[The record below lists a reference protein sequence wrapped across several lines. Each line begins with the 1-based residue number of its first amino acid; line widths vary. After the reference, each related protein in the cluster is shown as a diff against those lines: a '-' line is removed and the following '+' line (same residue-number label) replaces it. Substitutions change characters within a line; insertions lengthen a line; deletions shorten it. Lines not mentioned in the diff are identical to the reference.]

1 VKFRLAVVAGPHE
14 GREFTFDGRDTF
26 LVGRTPDCHLSLSYD
41 DPYVARRQ
49 FLLEINPP
57 RCRLTDLDSRNGTFL
72 NGVRVKTAEVS
83 QGDRIAIGQTVFQV
97 FIETADPI
105 AEATLD
111 LPAPPVDPDVTVARP
126 QPSISIPGYRIEGEL
141 GRGGMGVV
149 YRATRERDGLPVA
162 LKTVNPAGGTTRKQI
177 DRFLRECRILAEVE
191 HSNIVGYRDIGEA
204 GSILY
209 LAMELVDGPDL
220 SGWLREKGIGDIQ
233 SSVRIVCQMLS
244 GLAHA
249 HSKGFVHRDIKPG
262 NILIGKTGD
271 KRVVKLAD
279 FGLARVHESSKISGL
294 TVQGDIGGT
303 PAYMAPEQATHY
315 RDVRPAADQYSA
327 AATLY
332 KLLTDSYTHNFPKDI
347 GGQLSMLVV
356 FAPVP
361 IQNRNPA
368 IPAELAAV
376 IHKALSHDPKDRYP
390 NVVAFR
396 QELKRFA

>member
-1 VKFRLAVVAGPHE
+1 MKIRLAVVAGPHR
-14 GREFTFDGRDTF
+14 GSEFAFDGRDTF
-26 LVGRTPDCHLSLSYD
+26 LVGRTPDCHLQLSYD

-72 NGVRVKTAEVS
+72 NGARVKMAELAD
-83 QGDRIAIGQTVFQV
+83 GDRIAIGQTVFQV
-97 FIETADPI
+97 GMIAADPT
-105 AEATLD
+105 AEATFD
-111 LPAPPVDPDVTVARP
+111 LPAPPVEADETIARP
-126 QPSISIPGYRIEGEL
+126 SHAIAVPGYRIEGEL

-149 YRATRERDGLPVA
+149 YRATREMDGLPVA
-162 LKTVNPAGGTTRKQI
+162 LKTVAPAGGTTRKQI

-191 HSNIVGYRDIGEA
+191 HTNVVGFLEVDEA
-204 GSILY
+204 GPFLY
-209 LAMELVDGPDL
+209 LAMELVNGPDL
-220 SGWLREKGIGDIQ
+220 GGWLREKGTGDVRTA
-233 SSVRIVCQMLS
+233 VRIVCQMLG

-262 NILIGKTGD
+262 NVLIGQTGD
-271 KRVVKLAD
+271 KRVAKLAD
-279 FGLARVHESSKISGL
+279 FGLARVYESSKISGL
-294 TVQGDIGGT
+294 TMQGDIGGT
-303 PAYMAPEQATHY
+303 PAYMAPEQVTHY

-332 KLLTDSYTHNFPKDI
+332 KLLTDRHTHDFPSDI

-356 FAPVP
+356 LAPVP
-361 IQNRNPA
+361 IRTRNPA

-390 NVVAFR
+390 NVFTFR